1 MRSACAPGILVSMPS
16 SVDAIGWA
24 SSLTLVLTIGAQV
37 YKQWHDDTS
46 AGVSPWLFVGEAIAS
61 TGFLAYAVLIE
72 NWVFVA
78 TNAMLAVYAFVG
90 LAIYARHVRRGRA
103 G

>member
-1 MRSACAPGILVSMPS
+1 MTIGVEAL
-16 SVDAIGWA
+16 GWA

-61 TGFLAYAVLIE
+61 GGFLVYSALIA

-90 LAIYARHVRRGRA
+90 LGIYAHHRRRGRA